1 MTATIG
7 GAKPREADDGGP
19 IHTPHLQVSVSVSV
33 SMCLCY
39 SDDVQLYLADHFDDS
54 YLLLVRIFA
63 VLMTTLYI
71 CNVCTQ
77 GAYVVYVN
85 TVYTHSKL

>member
-1 MTATIG
+1 MCVSAMAVDFILLTICL
-7 GAKPREADDGGP
+7 RVCVCVS
-19 IHTPHLQVSVSVSV
+19 VSVSVSV